1 MADAPR
7 QPAPLPVD
15 VTTPLLTLITRRSL
29 DADYEHVAARR
40 RAGGEPPARPTRAAG
55 AVLLVFGVLVT
66 IAAIQTSR
74 NAPEVDASRASLI
87 NQIDVR
93 HTSVEQLQRQ
103 VARLT
108 MTEANLRTRLSN
120 SQAAVGLAQ
129 SKLQR
134 LQVRTGYGPVHGPG
148 VRATVTDP
156 PNAEASHLVRDSD
169 LALLADGFWG
179 AGAEAISVNGQRLTV
194 LSSFRNVGFGIL
206 LNTQPI
212 TPPYVFSVIGN
223 PATVQADLLAN
234 SAGARWYAL
243 KNTFGFG
250 FKMVDGGTMNLPTAP
265 ARPLRSA
272 RVAPH
277 TNPDTQTQE
286 DAP

>member
-1 MADAPR
+1 VADAPH
-7 QPAPLPVD
+7 QQVALPEH
-15 VTTPLLTLITRRSL
+15 VTTPLLTLLTRRSL

-40 RAGGEPPARPTRAAG
+40 RAAGESPAKPTRAAA
-55 AVLLVFGVLVT
+55 AVLLVFGGLVT
-66 IAAIQTSR
+66 VAAIQTSR
-74 NAPEVDASRASLI
+74 NAPAVDASRTSLVE
-87 NQIDVR
+87 QIDLR
-93 HTSVEQLQRQ
+93 RTSVEQLQRQ
-103 VARLT
+103 AARLT
-108 MTEANLRTRLSN
+108 TSETNLRTRLSN
-120 SQAAVGLAQ
+120 SEASVGLAQ

-134 LQVRTGYGPVHGPG
+134 LQVRTGYGEVHGPG
-148 VRATVTDP
+148 VQATVSDP
-156 PNAEASHLVRDSD
+156 PNADPDHLVRDSD

-223 PATVQADLLAN
+223 PQTLQADLLAN
-234 SAGARWYAL
+234 SAGARWYAV
-243 KNTFGFG
+243 KNSFGFG
-250 FKMVDGGTMNLPTAP
+250 FKMVDGGTMALPAAP
-265 ARPLRSA
+265 DRPLRSV